1 MARDWR
7 ILTRTPLRNR
17 VSSVPQQ
24 EVSVNDNRRTTH
36 LRLLALCILI
46 APAAFARH
54 FGPQTGQAAA
64 PNNTGAPATAASA
77 SGAEAATPAQIVVP
91 AGTRLPLVLHN
102 SITTRSAM
110 PGDPVYLETTFP
122 ILVND
127 RIVMPAGTFVQGEVT
142 EAKRAAKGKGGA
154 EVRVRL
160 TSLVLP
166 NGYTAKFD
174 AVPTNAG
181 TGGSEY
187 ADKNK
192 EGQITND
199 RDKGADA
206 ATVIKTT
213 GAGAGI
219 GAIAKGVEG
228 AGIGAA
234 VGATVGLAAVLS
246 TRGPDAELPRGTS
259 LDVMLDRPLYL
270 DAAKI
275 NFTDPGHASQIPGPP
290 SREPARARPF

>member
-1 MARDWR
+1 MKY
-7 ILTRTPLRNR
+7 TP
-17 VSSVPQQ
+17 
-24 EVSVNDNRRTTH
+24 RRTH
-36 LRLLALCILI
+36 LHLLALCVLI
-46 APAAFARH
+46 APAAFARN
-54 FGPQTGQAAA
+54 FGPQTGEEKTGQAQTGQAA
-64 PNNTGAPATAASA
+64 PQNDSGAAAAASSA
-77 SGAEAATPAQIVVP
+77 SNAAAAAAGQIVVP

-102 SITTRSAM
+102 SITTRSAK
-110 PGDPVYLETTFP
+110 PGDPLYLETTFP

-127 RIVMPAGTFVQGEVT
+127 RIVIPSGTFVQGEIT

-199 RDKGADA
+199 RDKAADA
-206 ATVIKTT
+206 GTVIKTT
-213 GAGAGI
+213 GVGAGI

-228 AGIGAA
+228 AGVGAA
-234 VGATVGLAAVLS
+234 VGATAGLAAVFS
-246 TRGPDAELPRGTS
+246 TRGPEVELPRGSS

-270 DAAKI
+270 DAARI
-275 NFTDPGHASQIPGPP
+275 NFTDPGRASQLPGPP
-290 SREPARARPF
+290 SREPVRARPF

>member
-1 MARDWR
+1 MNY
-7 ILTRTPLRNR
+7 TR
-17 VSSVPQQ
+17 
-24 EVSVNDNRRTTH
+24 RRTH
-36 LRLLALCILI
+36 LHLLALCVLI
-46 APAAFARH
+46 APATFARN
-54 FGPQTGQAAA
+54 FDSQTSQAA
-64 PNNTGAPATAASA
+64 PQESSGAPAPATSA
-77 SGAEAATPAQIVVP
+77 SGAAAAIPAQIVVP
-91 AGTRLPLVLHN
+91 SGTRLPLVLHN

-127 RIVMPAGTFVQGEVT
+127 RIVIPAGTFVQGEVT
-142 EAKRAAKGKGGA
+142 EAKRAPKGKGGA

-187 ADKNK
+187 ADKKK

-206 ATVIKTT
+206 GTVIKTT

-219 GAIAKGVEG
+219 GAIAGRSVEG
-228 AGIGAA
+228 AGVGAA

-246 TRGPDAELPRGTS
+246 MRGPEAELPRGTS

-270 DAAKI
+270 DSAKI

>member
-1 MARDWR
+1 MNHTLPRAH
-7 ILTRTPLRNR
+7 P
-17 VSSVPQQ
+17 
-24 EVSVNDNRRTTH
+24 H
-36 LRLLALCILI
+36 LLALCILI
-46 APAAFARH
+46 VPAVSARN
-54 FGPQTGQAAA
+54 FGPQAGQAASQSDS
-64 PNNTGAPATAASA
+64 GAPAPAASA
-77 SGAEAATPAQIVVP
+77 SSAPASAPAQIVVP

-102 SITTRSAM
+102 SITTRSAV

-122 ILVND
+122 ILIND

-142 EAKRAAKGKGGA
+142 EAKRAPKGKGGA

-199 RDKGADA
+199 RDKSADA
-206 ATVIKTT
+206 GTVLKTT

-219 GAIAKGVEG
+219 GAIAGRSVEG
-228 AGIGAA
+228 AGIGGA
-234 VGATVGLAAVLS
+234 VGATVGLAAVFS
-246 TRGPDAELPRGTS
+246 MRGPDAELPRGTS

-290 SREPARARPF
+290 SREPVRTRPF

>member
-1 MARDWR
+1 M
-7 ILTRTPLRNR
+7 
-17 VSSVPQQ
+17 
-24 EVSVNDNRRTTH
+24 
-36 LRLLALCILI
+36 
-46 APAAFARH
+46 
-54 FGPQTGQAAA
+54 
-64 PNNTGAPATAASA
+64 
-77 SGAEAATPAQIVVP
+77 
-91 AGTRLPLVLHN
+91 PLVLHN
-102 SITTRSAM
+102 SITTRNAM
-110 PGDPVYLETTFP
+110 PGDPLYLETTYP

-127 RIVMPAGTFVQGEVT
+127 RIVIPAGTFVQGEIT

-187 ADKNK
+187 SDKNK

-199 RDKGADA
+199 RDKAADA
-206 ATVIKTT
+206 GTVLKTT

-228 AGIGAA
+228 AGVGAA
-234 VGATVGLAAVLS
+234 VGATVGLAAVFS
-246 TRGPDAELPRGTS
+246 MRGPDAELPRGSS

-270 DAAKI
+270 DAARI

-290 SREPARARPF
+290 SREPVRARPF

>member
-1 MARDWR
+1 M
-7 ILTRTPLRNR
+7 
-17 VSSVPQQ
+17 
-24 EVSVNDNRRTTH
+24 NDTLRRTH
-36 LRLLALCILI
+36 LQILALCLLI
-46 APAAFARH
+46 APGAFARH
-54 FGPQTGQAAA
+54 SGPQTGQAAA
-64 PNNTGAPATAASA
+64 PNNAGAPAAASA
-77 SGAEAATPAQIVVP
+77 PSAEAAAPAQIVVP

-102 SITTRSAM
+102 SITTRTAM

-142 EAKRAAKGKGGA
+142 EAKRAPKGKGGA

-187 ADKNK
+187 ADKSK

-199 RDKGADA
+199 RDKAADA
-206 ATVIKTT
+206 GTVLKTT
-213 GAGAGI
+213 AAGAGI
-219 GAIAKGVEG
+219 GAIASRGVEG
-228 AGIGAA
+228 AGIGGA
-234 VGATVGLAAVLS
+234 VGATIGLAAIFS
-246 TRGPDAELPRGTS
+246 MRGPDAELPRGTS

-270 DAAKI
+270 DAGKI

>member
-1 MARDWR
+1 MN
-7 ILTRTPLRNR
+7 RTP
-17 VSSVPQQ
+17 
-24 EVSVNDNRRTTH
+24 RRTH
-36 LRLLALCILI
+36 LHLLALCLLI
-46 APAAFARH
+46 APAAFAK
-54 FGPQTGQAAA
+54 AA
-64 PNNTGAPATAASA
+64 PQNSSGVAPAA
-77 SGAEAATPAQIVVP
+77 PAQIVVP

-102 SITTRSAM
+102 SITTRNAM
-110 PGDPVYLETTFP
+110 PGDPLYLETTFP

-127 RIVMPAGTFVQGEVT
+127 RIVIPAGTFVQGEVT
-142 EAKRAAKGKGGA
+142 EAKRAPKGKGGA

-187 ADKNK
+187 SDKNK

-199 RDKGADA
+199 RDKAADA
-206 ATVIKTT
+206 GTVIKTA

-219 GAIAKGVEG
+219 GAIAGRSVEG
-228 AGIGAA
+228 AGVGAA
-234 VGATVGLAAVLS
+234 VGATVGLAAVFS
-246 TRGPDAELPRGTS
+246 MRGPDAELPRGSS

-270 DAAKI
+270 DAARI
-275 NFTDPGHASQIPGPP
+275 NFTDPGHASQLPGPP
-290 SREPARARPF
+290 SREPVRARPF

>member
-1 MARDWR
+1 MNH
-7 ILTRTPLRNR
+7 TP
-17 VSSVPQQ
+17 
-24 EVSVNDNRRTTH
+24 RRTY
-36 LRLLALCILI
+36 LPLLALCLLI
-46 APAAFARH
+46 APAVFARN
-54 FGPQTGQAAA
+54 FGAQAGEEETGQAAPQSSSGAAA
-64 PNNTGAPATAASA
+64 PASSASSATAAA
-77 SGAEAATPAQIVVP
+77 PAQIVVP

-102 SITTRSAM
+102 SITTRNAM
-110 PGDPVYLETTFP
+110 PGDPLYLETTFP

-127 RIVMPAGTFVQGEVT
+127 RIVIPAGTFVQGEVT
-142 EAKRAAKGKGGA
+142 EAKRAPKGKGGA

-187 ADKNK
+187 SDKNK

-199 RDKGADA
+199 RDKAADA
-206 ATVIKTT
+206 GTVLKTT

-228 AGIGAA
+228 AGVGAA
-234 VGATVGLAAVLS
+234 VGATVGLAAVFS
-246 TRGPDAELPRGTS
+246 MRGPDAELPRGST

-275 NFTDPGHASQIPGPP
+275 NFTDPGHASQLPGPP
-290 SREPARARPF
+290 SREPVRARPF

>member
-1 MARDWR
+1 MNH
-7 ILTRTPLRNR
+7 TP
-17 VSSVPQQ
+17 
-24 EVSVNDNRRTTH
+24 RRTH
-36 LRLLALCILI
+36 VHLLALCVLI
-46 APAAFARH
+46 APAVFARN
-54 FGPQTGQAAA
+54 FGPQTGEEKASQAAPQNSSGA
-64 PNNTGAPATAASA
+64 APASSA
-77 SGAEAATPAQIVVP
+77 SSVPAAVAPAQIVVP
-91 AGTRLPLVLHN
+91 SGTRLPLVLHN
-102 SITTRSAM
+102 SITTRNAM
-110 PGDPVYLETTFP
+110 PGDPLYLETTFP

-127 RIVMPAGTFVQGEVT
+127 RIVIPAGTFVQGEIT

-187 ADKNK
+187 SDKNK

-199 RDKGADA
+199 RDKAADA
-206 ATVIKTT
+206 GTVIKTT

-228 AGIGAA
+228 AGVGAA
-234 VGATVGLAAVLS
+234 VGATVGLAAVFS
-246 TRGPDAELPRGTS
+246 MRGPDAELPRGST

-270 DAAKI
+270 DAARI
-275 NFTDPGHASQIPGPP
+275 NFTDSGHASQLPGPP
-290 SREPARARPF
+290 SREPVRARPF